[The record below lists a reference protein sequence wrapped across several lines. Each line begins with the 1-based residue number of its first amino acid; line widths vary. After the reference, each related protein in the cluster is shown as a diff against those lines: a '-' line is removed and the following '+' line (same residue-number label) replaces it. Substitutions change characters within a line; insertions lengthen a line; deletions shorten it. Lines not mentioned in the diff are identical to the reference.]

1 MFGAS
6 NSFTVGFGKVFDF
19 SISISVY
26 TVPFD
31 ALAGHSDVFHA
42 VLLVLSYI
50 YAIQNM
56 FNFAR
61 LQKAVYG
68 QNERIMTRCR
78 EHAQSAY

>member
-6 NSFTVGFGKVFDF
+6 NSFIVGFGKVFDL
-19 SISISVY
+19 SISISVC

-42 VLLVLSYI
+42 ALVVLSFI
-50 YAIQNM
+50 CGIQSL
-56 FNFAR
+56 FNFVG
-61 LQKAVYG
+61 LHKAVYG